1 MLDFAHTASSPYSQ
15 EDLTMRIC
23 ATALLALTLALPA
36 NAGTLAG
43 VTLPDKADAGGQT
56 LVLNGLGLR
65 SKLFIKVYVGGLYLP
80 QKEKDAAKVLSGDT
94 PRRMVMHFLYSV
106 NKDQMCDAWKEG
118 LEENTPKAPADV
130 KKEFQT
136 LCSWMEPIPKG
147 HELVLT
153 YVPGTGT
160 TVEVNGKSKG
170 TLPGKATS
178 DAILNTWI
186 GPDPAPGA
194 DFKKAVLG
202 G

>member
-1 MLDFAHTASSPYSQ
+1 
-15 EDLTMRIC
+15 MRIY

-36 NAGTLAG
+36 GAGTLAG

-80 QKEKDAAKVLSGDT
+80 QKEKNAATVLSGDT

-118 LEENTPKAPADV
+118 LEQNTPKAPADV
-130 KKEFQT
+130 KKEFAT

-160 TVEVNGKSKG
+160 TVEVNGKVKG
-170 TLPGKATS
+170 TLPGKATA
-178 DAILNTWI
+178 DAVVATWI
-186 GPDPAPGA
+186 GPDPGPGQ